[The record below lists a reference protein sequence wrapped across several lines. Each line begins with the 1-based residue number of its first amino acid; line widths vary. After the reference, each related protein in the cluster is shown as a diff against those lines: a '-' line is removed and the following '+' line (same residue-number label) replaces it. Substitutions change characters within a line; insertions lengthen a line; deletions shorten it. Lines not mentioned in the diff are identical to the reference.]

1 MAEVHLA
8 DDFYLSKERGD
19 AKKIL
24 TELIAIKGGRLHSGE
39 LVGNVRR
46 EAPSAR
52 ANGGDARPRRVLR
65 PYGSRESGGSRSAH
79 NLRLRG

>member
-1 MAEVHLA
+1 MAGRAEEGVMAEVHLA

-39 LVGNVRR
+39 LVGNVRYTTY
-46 EAPSAR
+46 R
-52 ANGGDARPRRVLR
+52 ATACP
-65 PYGSRESGGSRSAH
+65 
-79 NLRLRG
+79 

>member
-24 TELIAIKGGRLHSGE
+24 AELQCQKGGGRGVRRASSGPCVLAWQPSGE
-39 LVGNVRR
+39 LVGNVRLY
-46 EAPSAR
+46 ALFL
-52 ANGGDARPRRVLR
+52 GF
-65 PYGSRESGGSRSAH
+65 
-79 NLRLRG
+79 